1 MHSSSLAHSPIG
13 HIPAARRSLTRASVL
28 SLSLAMLLQ
37 ACAAGPAVTTAPA
50 PVTRTPSAT
59 SPTPSASAPLN
70 LKALTA
76 APADWHR
83 LSPETDGVFGVGSER
98 ALKELLNGKSPARKV
113 IVAVIDGGVDTAHTS
128 LVANLWHNSK
138 ETINGKD
145 DDGDGLIDD
154 NFGWNYVGGANGK
167 SVDAETFEVTRL
179 YAACRDMAAGK
190 GTPKPDAARCA
201 KLKDDYEKQ
210 RGEIVGQLSAIA
222 NFMSTA
228 TAVSDALK
236 TAMKTDSL
244 TRKKVEAFSPGA
256 NPQLAQARGVWLQI
270 EATGLM
276 GKGVEDAKKEFE
288 AQLKMGLDLNYDSR
302 TIVGDNIADVNE
314 KLYGNRDVTG
324 PDAKHGTHVAGII
337 GATRTGGN
345 VQGIAPSVQIMAVR
359 AVPNG
364 DERDKDIANA
374 IRYAV
379 DHGANIINMSFGK
392 SYSPAKAAV
401 DAAAKYAESKGVLMV
416 HAAGNDGEDI
426 DVDPSFPSPF
436 LEDKTRLPNW
446 MEIGASSWKGL
457 DDLAA
462 EFSNYGKG
470 RVDVFAP
477 GVDIL
482 STVPGGGTEKLSGTS
497 MAAPVV
503 SGVAALLM
511 SYFPSLTATEIK
523 DILLQSARRVTVTVG
538 KPGGEGKAAFSA
550 LSQTGAIIDAYAAVK
565 LAQARATMK

>member
-1 MHSSSLAHSPIG
+1 ML
-13 HIPAARRSLTRASVL
+13 RSRLPLFALTL
-28 SLSLAMLLQ
+28 LTLQ
-37 ACAAGPAVTTAPA
+37 ACAGGPPVSTAPKPASANA
-50 PVTRTPSAT
+50 PASAPSTGA
-59 SPTPSASAPLN
+59 SNSAPLN
-70 LKALTA
+70 LKSLSA
-76 APADWHR
+76 APDDWHR

-98 ALKELLNGKSPARKV
+98 ALKELLNGKTPSRKV
-113 IVAVIDGGVDTAHTS
+113 VVAVIDGGVDTAHTS
-128 LVANLWHNSK
+128 LVANLWHNTK
-138 ETINGKD
+138 EINNGKD

-154 NFGWNYVGGANGK
+154 ALGWNFAGGANGK

-190 GTPKPDAARCA
+190 GTPKPDAARCS

-210 RGEIVGQLSAIA
+210 RTEVVGQLAAVTNFVNTA
-222 NFMSTA
+222 N
-228 TAVSDALK
+228 AVSAVLK
-236 TAMKTDSL
+236 TAMKTPTL
-244 TRKKVEAFSPGA
+244 TRENVEALKPGT
-256 NPQLAQARGVWLQI
+256 NEQLAQAREVWLQI

-276 GKGVEDAKKEFE
+276 GKGAEDAKKEFE
-288 AQLKMGLDLNYDSR
+288 AQLKMGLDLTYDSR
-302 TIVGDNIADVNE
+302 LIVGDNFADMSE

-337 GATRTGGN
+337 GAVRNGGK

-392 SYSPAKAAV
+392 SYSPGKSVV

-416 HAAGNDGEDI
+416 HAAGNDGENI
-426 DVDPSFPSPF
+426 DVDPSFPSPY

-446 MEIGASSWKGL
+446 LEVGASSWKGL
-457 DDLAA
+457 NDLAA

-470 RVDVFAP
+470 RVDLFAP

-511 SYFPSLTATEIK
+511 SYFPSLTATDIKEI
-523 DILLQSARRVTVTVG
+523 LVQSARRVNSNVG
-538 KPGGEGKAAFSA
+538 KPGDTGKISFSA
-550 LSQTGAIIDAYAAVK
+550 LSQSGAVVDAYAAVK
-565 LAQARATMK
+565 LAQARMVLK

>member
-1 MHSSSLAHSPIG
+1 MKLSSIERPWLTSSAWLSASL
-13 HIPAARRSLTRASVL
+13 V
-28 SLSLAMLLQ
+28 MLLQ
-37 ACAAGPAVTTAPA
+37 ACAGGPPVTTAPKPA
-50 PVTRTPSAT
+50 TPSTAAAPL
-59 SPTPSASAPLN
+59 SNSAPLN
-70 LKALTA
+70 LKSLSA
-76 APADWHR
+76 APEDWHR

-98 ALKELLNGKSPARKV
+98 ALKELLNGKTPARKV
-113 IVAVIDGGVDTAHTS
+113 VVAVIDGGVDTAHTA
-128 LVANLWHNSK
+128 LVGNLWHNTK
-138 ETINGKD
+138 EINNGKD

-154 NFGWNYVGGANGK
+154 ALGWNFAGGSNLK

-179 YAACRDMAAGK
+179 YAACQDMAAGK
-190 GTPKPDAARCA
+190 GTPKPDAAHCT

-210 RGEIVGQLSAIA
+210 RTEVIGQMSAVT
-222 NFMSTA
+222 NFISTA
-228 TAVSDALK
+228 NAVTAVLK
-236 TAMKTDSL
+236 TAMKTSTL
-244 TRKKVEAFSPGA
+244 TRESVEALKPNGDA
-256 NPQLAQARGVWLQI
+256 QLAQARGVWLQI

-276 GKGVEDAKKEFE
+276 GKGVEDAKREFE
-288 AQLKMGLDLNYDSR
+288 NQLKFGLDLTYDSR
-302 TIVGDNIADVNE
+302 IIVGDNIADLSE

-337 GATRTGGN
+337 GAARNGGKI
-345 VQGIAPSVQIMAVR
+345 QGIAPSVQIMAVR

-392 SYSPAKAAV
+392 SFSPGKSAV

-446 MEIGASSWKGL
+446 LEVGASSWKGL
-457 DDLAA
+457 SDLAA

-470 RVDVFAP
+470 RVDLFAP
-477 GVDIL
+477 GVDIF

-511 SYFPSLTATEIK
+511 SYFPSLTATDVK
-523 DILLQSARRVTVTVG
+523 DILMQSARRVNATVG
-538 KPGGEGKAAFSA
+538 KPGDTSKVPFSA
-550 LSQTGAIIDAYAAVK
+550 LSQTGAVVDAYAAVK
-565 LAQARATMK
+565 LAQSRATMKQ

>member
-1 MHSSSLAHSPIG
+1 
-13 HIPAARRSLTRASVL
+13 SLTLVA
-28 SLSLAMLLQ
+28 LLQ
-37 ACAAGPAVTTAPA
+37 ACAGGPPVSTAPKPA
-50 PVTRTPSAT
+50 PSAAT
-59 SPTPSASAPLN
+59 SATAGTSNSAPLN
-70 LKALTA
+70 LKSLSA
-76 APADWHR
+76 APDDWHR

-98 ALKELLNGKSPARKV
+98 ALKELLNGKTPTRKV
-113 IVAVIDGGVDTAHTS
+113 VVAVIDGGVDTAHTS
-128 LVANLWHNSK
+128 LVANLWHNTK
-138 ETINGKD
+138 EINNGKD

-154 NFGWNYVGGANGK
+154 ALGWNFAGGSNGK

-190 GTPKPDAARCA
+190 GTPKPDAARCT

-210 RGEIVGQLSAIA
+210 RSEVVGQLSSVTNFVNTA
-222 NFMSTA
+222 NA
-228 TAVSDALK
+228 VTAVLK
-236 TAMKTDSL
+236 AAMKTPTL
-244 TRKKVEAFSPGA
+244 TRQNVEALKPGA
-256 NPQLAQARGVWLQI
+256 NEQLAQARDVWLQI

-276 GKGVEDAKKEFE
+276 GKGAEDAKKEFE
-288 AQLKMGLDLNYDSR
+288 AQLKMGLDLTYDSR
-302 TIVGDNIADVNE
+302 VIVGDNFADMSE

-337 GATRTGGN
+337 GAARNGGK

-374 IRYAV
+374 IRFAV

-392 SYSPAKAAV
+392 SYSPGKSAV

-416 HAAGNDGEDI
+416 HAAGNDGENI
-426 DVDPSFPSPF
+426 DVDPSFPSPY
-436 LEDKTRLPNW
+436 LEDKTRMPNW
-446 MEIGASSWKGL
+446 LEVGASSWKGL
-457 DDLAA
+457 SDLAA
-462 EFSNYGKG
+462 EFSNYGKS

-482 STVPGGGTEKLSGTS
+482 STIPGGGTEKLSGTS

-511 SYFPSLTATEIK
+511 SYFPSLTATDIK
-523 DILLQSARRVTVTVG
+523 DILVQSARRVNSNVG
-538 KPGGEGKAAFSA
+538 KPGDTGKISFGA
-550 LSQTGAIIDAYAAVK
+550 LSQSGGVVDAYAAVK
-565 LAQARATMK
+565 LAQARAVMK

>member
-1 MHSSSLAHSPIG
+1 MKHSSIKRPLLQRSAWLSASLA
-13 HIPAARRSLTRASVL
+13 L
-28 SLSLAMLLQ
+28 LLQ
-37 ACAAGPAVTTAPA
+37 ACAGGPAVSTAPKPATPATVSA
-50 PVTRTPSAT
+50 P
-59 SPTPSASAPLN
+59 SPTPSAAPLN
-70 LKALTA
+70 LKTLSA
-76 APADWHR
+76 APDDWHR

-98 ALKELLNGKSPARKV
+98 ALKELLNGKTAARKV
-113 IVAVIDGGVDTAHTS
+113 VVAVIDGGVDTAHTS
-128 LVANLWHNSK
+128 LIGNLWHNTK

-154 NFGWNYVGGANGK
+154 ALGWNYAGGSNMK

-190 GTPKPDAARCA
+190 GTPKPDAAHCS

-210 RGEIVGQLSAIA
+210 RTEVIGQMTSVT
-222 NFMSTA
+222 NFISTA
-228 TAVSDALK
+228 NAVTAVLK
-236 TAMKTDSL
+236 TAMKTPAL
-244 TRKKVEAFSPGA
+244 TRENVVAFKPNGD
-256 NPQLAQARGVWLQI
+256 PQAAQARDIWLQI

-288 AQLKMGLDLNYDSR
+288 NQLKFGLDLTYDSR
-302 TIVGDNIADVNE
+302 TIVGDNVADLSE

-337 GATRTGGN
+337 GAVRNGGK

-392 SYSPAKAAV
+392 SFSPGKSAV

-416 HAAGNDGEDI
+416 HAAGNDGENI

-446 MEIGASSWKGL
+446 LEVGASSWKGL
-457 DDLAA
+457 SDLAA

-470 RVDVFAP
+470 RVDLFAP

-511 SYFPSLTATEIK
+511 SYFPSLTATDIK
-523 DILLQSARRVTVTVG
+523 DILMQSARRVNATVG
-538 KPGGEGKAAFSA
+538 KPGDTGKVSFST
-550 LSQTGAIIDAYAAVK
+550 LSQTGAVVDAYAAVK
-565 LAQARATMK
+565 LAQSRVTMKQ

>member
-1 MHSSSLAHSPIG
+1 MKHKSQHTSPTTLAPLS
-13 HIPAARRSLTRASVL
+13 RASVL
-28 SLSLAMLLQ
+28 SLSVLAFLQ
-37 ACAAGPAVTTAPA
+37 ACAGGPPVTTAPA
-50 PVTRTPSAT
+50 PAPRAPAVSAPAAATPA
-59 SPTPSASAPLN
+59 PGAPLN
-70 LKALTA
+70 LKSLNA

-83 LSPETDGVFGVGSER
+83 LSVETDGVLGVGSER
-98 ALKELLNGKSPARKV
+98 ALKELLNGKTPARKV
-113 IVAVIDGGVDTAHTS
+113 VVAVIDGGVDTAHTS
-128 LVANLWHNSK
+128 LVANLWHNSR

-154 NFGWNYVGGANGK
+154 TFGWNYAGGASGK

-190 GTPKPDAARCA
+190 GTPKPDATRCNV
-201 KLKDDYEKQ
+201 LKEDYEKK
-210 RGEIVGQLSAIA
+210 RTEVVGQLAAVA
-222 NFMSTA
+222 NFMSTSA
-228 TAVSDALK
+228 TVTGLLK

-244 TRKKVEAFSPGA
+244 TRASVEAFKPNG
-256 NPQLAQARGVWLQI
+256 NPQLAQARDVWLQI

-288 AQLKMGLDLNYDSR
+288 QQLKIGLDLTYDSR
-302 TIVGDNIADVNE
+302 TIVGDNIADASE

-337 GATRTGGN
+337 GATRNGGP

-374 IRYAV
+374 IRFAV

-392 SYSPAKAAV
+392 SYSPGKAAV

-416 HAAGNDGEDI
+416 HAAGNDGENI
-426 DVDPSFPSPF
+426 DVDPSFPSPI
-436 LEDKTRLPNW
+436 LEDKTRMANW
-446 MEIGASSWKGL
+446 LEVGATSWKGL

-462 EFSNYGKG
+462 EFSNYGKT
-470 RVDVFAP
+470 RVDIFAP

-511 SYFPSLTATEIK
+511 SYFPSLSATDIK
-523 DILLQSARRVTVTVG
+523 DILMQSARRVNATVG
-538 KPGGEGKAAFSA
+538 KPGDTGKVPFSS
-550 LSQTGAIIDAYAAVK
+550 LSSSGAVVDAYAAVK
-565 LAQARATMK
+565 LAQQRATMK